1 LSGTLEQRR
10 RQIGI
15 AAVLPA
21 LLVLAAVLGYPI
33 LDSMWLSLNK
43 VNVGASGFA
52 RTFVGVANY
61 VALAD
66 DPKFHASLLRS
77 AYFITTEVV
86 AVTLLGLGVAL
97 LLVHPLGRF
106 GIFRIMLL
114 VPWAIAPV
122 ANAVLWKWILNANY
136 GILNV
141 LLSQLGVIDGYVTW
155 LGTPWRA
162 LNMILLI
169 DVWKSIPFIAILFL
183 AGLSK
188 IPPMLYRAA
197 RLDGANTW
205 AQFRY
210 ITLPAL
216 KPTIGI
222 AVVLQTLWSLRVFE
236 LVFVL
241 TKGAPADGTVLL
253 NYFAYR
259 TTFDFLDLG
268 YGAAVANVIFAL
280 SFLLAA
286 TYVWLLRPGRRRRG
300 V

>member
-1 LSGTLEQRR
+1 LEQRR
-10 RQIGI
+10 RRIGI
-15 AAVLPA
+15 IAVLPA
-21 LLVLAAVLGYPI
+21 LLVLAAILGYPI
-33 LDSMWLSLNK
+33 LDSMWLSLHK
-43 VNVGASGFA
+43 VNISVSGFE
-52 RTFVGVANY
+52 RTFVGLANY
-61 VALAD
+61 DHLAV
-66 DPKFHASLLRS
+66 DPKFLAALARS
-77 AYFITTEVV
+77 AYFTFAEVLL
-86 AVTLLGLGVAL
+86 VTVLGLGVAL

-106 GIFRIMLL
+106 GIFRVTLL
-114 VPWAIAPV
+114 IPWAIAPV

-136 GILNV
+136 GILNAV
-141 LLSQLGVIDGYVTW
+141 LAQAGIIDGYVTW

-162 LNMILLI
+162 LHMILI
-169 DVWKSIPFIAILFL
+169 VDVWKSIPFIAVLFI

-197 RLDGANTW
+197 RLDGANAW
-205 AQFRY
+205 EQFRH

-222 AVVLQTLWSLRVFE
+222 AVILQTLWSLRVFE
-236 LVFVL
+236 LIFVL

-268 YGAAVANVIFAL
+268 YGAAVANVIFAA

-286 TYVWLLRPGRRRRG
+286 LYLLLMRPDRRRTA
-300 V
+300 